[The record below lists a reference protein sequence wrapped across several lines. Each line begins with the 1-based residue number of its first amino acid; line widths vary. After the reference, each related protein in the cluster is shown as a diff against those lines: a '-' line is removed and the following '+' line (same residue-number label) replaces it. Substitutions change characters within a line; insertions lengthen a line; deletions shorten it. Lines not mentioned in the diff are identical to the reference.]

1 MALSPRPPPPA
12 GCVDGRAEPPAPP
25 PALSRPPPALPPPA
39 PSRPPPAP
47 PAPRITATSR
57 TACAAAVGSACRLRR
72 RTRPTASRST
82 RPAARITRAIGRR
95 RLADRTADLPRL
107 LVRLP
112 LRAATAL
119 STPAIG
125 RVTTGVHRVAAA
137 TDVGGVVDVDVGF
150 AATVAVAIATPRRAD
165 RGAPDDP
172 GRQGGPRR
180 VRVVISRIGGRV
192 VAVHRRRAVDHNRG
206 WVVLRHVDHLR
217 IGRLDDDDLL
227 LGLHHLLVVG
237 LQVAR
242 RLRLAAKDLDRL
254 DHGALVGDDGFAERA
269 GPVEIVAHLL
279 HDIGVVEQ
287 RLDRVVPLFVDR
299 QLRVGLALVQITIS
313 LHDLQRAGRGR
324 QDDRDQV
331 VRIERDRPDE
341 LLEFRGG
348 QRRGRAARRG
358 RRLRERRRGKNDRH
372 RDGHEG
378 GPGGLHVTF
387 GELDSTRVHSAL
399 QSLDLRR
406 LPVRPLITLT

>member
-1 MALSPRPPPPA
+1 MALSPRPPPA

-25 PALSRPPPALPPPA
+25 ARTVAA
-39 PSRPPPAP
+39 TAGTATARAI
-47 PAPRITATSR
+47 AATAGTANACAITATSR

-72 RTRPTASRST
+72 RTRSTARRST
-82 RPAARITRAIGRR
+82 RPTARIARTVRRR
-95 RLADRTADLPRL
+95 RLADRAADLPGL

-125 RVTTGVHRVAAA
+125 RVATGVHRVASA

-165 RGAPDDP
+165 CGAPDDP

-180 VRVVISRIGGRV
+180 VRVVISRIRGRV

-237 LQVAR
+237 LKVAR
-242 RLRLAAKDLDRL
+242 CFRLAAKDLDRL
-254 DHGALVGDDGFAERA
+254 DHGALVGDDGFAECA

-287 RLDRVVPLFVDR
+287 RLHRVVPLVVDR
-299 QLRVGLALVQITIS
+299 QLRVGLALVQIPIS
-313 LHDLQRAGRGR
+313 LHDLQRAGRSR
-324 QDDRDQV
+324 QYDRDQV
-331 VRIERDRPDE
+331 IRVQRDRPDE
-341 LLEFRGG
+341 LREFLSRK
-348 QRRGRAARRG
+348 RRGCAARCR

-378 GPGGLHVTF
+378 GPGGLHATF
-387 GELDSTRVHSAL
+387 DERGSTWFHSAL
-399 QSLDLRR
+399 HCLHSWRHPDS
-406 LPVRPLITLT
+406 TLT